1 MDIVI
6 LVNIFNCYGNIL
18 SMFPEN
24 EKRKNCFLAACKIW
38 DENINLEEINQKFPH
53 GGLIGYGNSFLD
65 FFFARLKVFRLH
77 AILHDSAGAVK
88 ATTNKGPGYCYML
101 PNFPSSCF
109 LGHLTG
115 LIFCVF
121 IKFYHTQIFKMLDC

>member
-6 LVNIFNCYGNIL
+6 LVNIFNCYGSIL

-65 FFFARLKVFRLH
+65 FFFDRLKVFRLH

-88 ATTNKGPGYCYML
+88 ATTSKGPGYCYML

-109 LGHLTG
+109 LRHLTG
-115 LIFCVF
+115 LIFWVF
-121 IKFYHTQIFKMLDC
+121 IKFYHPQIFKMLDC